1 MKWIRYT
8 IFLFVGICWFCG
20 CQKDDLS
27 GFEDSEKLAITL
39 SGGIEQEMVSRV
51 NDDGFCDE
59 DVMGVYIVDYEGEN
73 PGELQLDGIRASN
86 VRFTYDEA
94 ANRWNGA
101 YDIYWKDKNTPI
113 DIYGYYPYAHPESI
127 DAYAFEVQ
135 KDQSREAENGRMGG
149 YEASDFLWAKAE
161 KVAPTE
167 RVIRLAFRHRMSAV
181 RVRLMEGDGF
191 AENEWQEVKKQV
203 LVMNTRWGASID
215 LNTGAVAARG
225 EISSSGIIPFER
237 AGEFWAIVVPQTVEA
252 GLELFRLTVDGTVYS
267 FRKDEAFIYTGSK
280 MHNFTIQVN
289 KKEATGEYEFSIV
302 GESITAWENDPVSH
316 NATAKEYLIVESRAG
331 ELTGCLFAAS
341 DNPAAIKNLKI
352 IGEISGHD
360 FYFLADSMPSLEA
373 LNLKEVR
380 IVANPGGGVDRGGR
394 EYEEDKIPTN
404 ALMANASLRYLELPF
419 LLKKI
424 GQNAFADCA
433 KLTGSL
439 VIPEGVIEI
448 DECAFSGCISL
459 NGRLSLP
466 STLVYIRRGAFQ
478 NTSFISELRLPDKL
492 RYIGDFA
499 FAYDKYLYG
508 DLVLPDALTYLG
520 TYAFHNCEQLSG
532 DIRIPQGITEIG
544 ICTFRSCNF
553 NGQLILHDG
562 ITLIGADAF
571 AYNHLKGE
579 LKLPRNLTE
588 ISDFSFYGNSFSGVL
603 ELPKNIEII
612 GNYAFGYNHNLSGKL
627 IVPDRVRTVGAC
639 AFAWTNLQEV
649 VLPEKLEYIFS
660 GKDGIDGA
668 FWGCSNLTRVVCEG
682 AIPPKVQEGS
692 FNDVPKEQVV
702 IEVPESAVEQ
712 YRITAGWNEFPRI
725 TAHREL
731 ECQPLDIRTLQ
742 KGDSRS
748 LIIRAEGEWEVKNI
762 PSWCS
767 LSKMNGNGKEEIQLT
782 VAATGEVED
791 RVGEIVFGL
800 KGTDY
805 TATCQVHQYVYEYN
819 EDEMIVLQEHSV
831 GRGVKVVFLG
841 DGFDAEGIASGKYM
855 QIMQAQMEAFF
866 ELEPYRSYRNYFDVY
881 TRVAVSLEKGI
892 CTENTLVQNKFGTRY
907 VSDAGLKCDVDLL
920 FNYVSEIP
928 AIGKDN
934 LNRTLIVLA
943 PNTADYQGHTELWED
958 GSAIAFC
965 PLANLENAEILK
977 SAVQHEAGGHAFG
990 KLADE
995 DYYHNSFIEY
1005 CSCSCCPHVNE
1016 IRHLQGLGWY
1026 ANVSLTGKMHEV
1038 PWAHMLQD
1046 SRYYTF
1052 VDIYEGALGH
1062 LRGVYRSEPN
1072 SCMSDSSPYFNA
1084 ISREAI
1090 VKRIMEY
1097 AGETYSFEKFAEKDR
1112 QQTSRV
1118 SRSTQRGSGTIG
1130 QHVPPRVHKGKPRI

>member
-8 IFLFVGICWFCG
+8 IFLFVGICWFYG

-51 NDDGFCDE
+51 NDEGFCDE

-113 DIYGYYPYAHPESI
+113 DIYGYYPHAHPESI

-181 RVRLMEGDGF
+181 RVCLMEGDGF

-267 FRKDEAFIYTGSK
+267 FRKDEAFTYTGSK

-331 ELTGCLFAAS
+331 ELWKCISEAS
-341 DNPAAIKNLKI
+341 DNPKEIKNLKL
-352 IGEISGHD
+352 IGEISAD
-360 FYFLADSMPSLEA
+360 NFYLIRDSMQKLEA
-373 LNLKEVR
+373 LNMKELK
-380 IVANPGGGVDRGGR
+380 IVLPRWGQFDDLSF
-394 EYEEDKIPTN
+394 EYKEDKIPSN
-404 ALMANASLRYLELPF
+404 AFLSMKSLRYVELPIQ
-419 LLKKI
+419 LKEI
-424 GQNAFADCA
+424 GVQAFSSCGLA
-433 KLTGSL
+433 GSL
-439 VIPEGVIEI
+439 IIPEGVTDIQ
-448 DECAFSGCISL
+448 DNVFLDCSSL

-466 STLVYIRRGAFQ
+466 STLEYIGSGAFQ
-478 NTSFISELRLPDKL
+478 STGFISELKLPSRLK
-492 RYIGDFA
+492 YIGNFA
-499 FAYDKYLYG
+499 FGFNSYLYG
-508 DLVLPDALTYLG
+508 SLILPESLTFIG
-520 TYAFHNCEQLSG
+520 EYAFFQCLKLTG
-532 DIRIPQGITEIG
+532 DLKIPQGVTSIG
-544 ICTFRSCNF
+544 NSTFSVCGFDGR
-553 NGQLILHDG
+553 LILHDG
-562 ITLIGADAF
+562 ILNIGIDAF
-571 AYNHLKGE
+571 SSNHFKGE
-579 LKLPRNLTE
+579 LKLPKDLTV
-588 ISDFSFYGNSFSGVL
+588 ISTRAFYNNTFSGVL
-603 ELPKNIEII
+603 
-612 GNYAFGYNHNLSGKL
+612 
-627 IVPDRVRTVGAC
+627 
-639 AFAWTNLQEV
+639 
-649 VLPEKLEYIFS
+649 VLPEKLESIGEYAFGFNEKLS
-660 GKDGIDGA
+660 GTLEIPDNVRTIGKAAFILTKIQELILPEKLESIVSGFDNTDGA
-668 FWGCSNLTRVVCEG
+668 FSGCHYLNRIVCKSLV
-682 AIPPKVQEGS
+682 PPILLAGG
-692 FNDVPKEQVV
+692 FADVPKDQVV
-702 IEVPESAVEQ
+702 LEVPESAIEQ
-712 YRITAGWNEFPRI
+712 YRIASGWNEFPRI

-731 ECQPLDIRTLQ
+731 ECQPLEVETLYN
-742 KGDSRS
+742 GCERS
-748 LIIRAEGEWEVKNI
+748 LVVRGEGDWEVRES

-767 LSKMNGNGKEEIQLT
+767 LSKTSGTGKEEIILT
-782 VAATGEVED
+782 VEKSAQWENREGK
-791 RVGEIVFGL
+791 IVFGL

-805 TATCQVHQYVYEYN
+805 TVTCQVSQYGYDYA
-819 EDEMIVLQEHSV
+819 EDEIISLQNHSV
-831 GRGVKVVFLG
+831 GNGVKVVFIG
-841 DGFDAEGIASGKYM
+841 DGFAAGKIAQGEYL
-855 QIMQAQMEAFF
+855 QIMKLQMESFF
-866 ELEPYRSYRNYFDVY
+866 ELEPYCTYRDYFDVY
-881 TRVAVSLEKGI
+881 TRIAVSPEDGI
-892 CTENTLVQNKFGTRY
+892 GAENTVIVTKFGTRY
-907 VSDAGLKCDVDLL
+907 VQDKGLYCNPDVL
-920 FNYVSEIP
+920 FDYVADIP
-928 AIGKDN
+928 AVGRDN
-934 LNRTLIVLA
+934 LNRTLIVLV
-943 PNTADYQGHTELWED
+943 PNTLEYGGHTELWED
-958 GSAIAFC
+958 DSAIAFC
-965 PLANLENAEILK
+965 PLDFQMNANEAK
-977 SAVQHEAGGHAFG
+977 TTVQHEAGGHAFG

-1016 IRHLQGLGWY
+1016 IRHLQSLGWY

-1052 VDIYEGALGH
+1052 VDIYEGAVGH

-1118 SRSTQRGSGTIG
+1118 SRSTQQRNGHIG

>member
-316 NATAKEYLIVESRAG
+316 NATAKEYLVVESRAG
-331 ELTGCLFAAS
+331 ELRECIYATS
-341 DNPAAIKNLKI
+341 KNPLEIKNLKI
-352 IGEISGHD
+352 IGEMSGDD
-360 FYFLADSMPSLEA
+360 FYFMADSMSKLEA
-373 LNLKEVR
+373 LNLKEVQ
-380 IVANPGGGVDRGGR
+380 IVAHPGGGTDRFGLP
-394 EYEEDKIPTN
+394 YEKDKTPSR
-404 ALMANASLRYLELPF
+404 AMMAKNSLRYLELPSR
-419 LLKKI
+419 LKKI
-424 GQNAFADCA
+424 GDHSFLDCIN
-433 KLTGSL
+433 LSGSL
-439 VIPEGVIEI
+439 VIPEGVTEVGAF
-448 DECAFSGCISL
+448 AFSGCLSL
-459 NGRLSLP
+459 NGRISLP
-466 STLVYIRRGAFQ
+466 STLEYIGDGAFQ
-478 NTSFISELRLPDKL
+478 YANFIAELKLPDKL
-492 RYIGDFA
+492 KYIGSSAFA
-499 FAYDKYLYG
+499 FNKYLYG
-508 DLVLPDALTYLG
+508 TLVLPENLTYLG
-520 TYAFHNCEQLSG
+520 SQAFYSCGGFSG
-532 DIRIPQGITEIG
+532 DLRIPQGVTEVREH
-544 ICTFRSCNF
+544 TFRDCNF

-562 ITLIGADAF
+562 ITMIGTYAF
-571 AYNHLKGE
+571 AYNRFRGG
-579 LKLPRNLTE
+579 LKLPKDLTM
-588 ISDFSFYGNSFSGVL
+588 ISEYSFYGNNFSGML

-612 GNYAFGYNHNLSGKL
+612 GDYAFSQCHYLSGKL
-627 IVPDRVRTVGAC
+627 VIPDRVRTIGAC
-639 AFAWTNLQEV
+639 AFSANVMKEL
-649 VLPEKLEYIFS
+649 VLPENLEYIFS
-660 GKDGIDGA
+660 GKDNTEGA
-668 FWGCSNLTRVVCEG
+668 FEGCHYLTRIVCQGVV
-682 AIPPKVQEGS
+682 PPKVLEGG
-692 FNDVPKEQVV
+692 FRYVPKDQVV
-702 IEVPESAVEQ
+702 LEVPESAIEQ
-712 YRITAGWNEFPRI
+712 YRIADGWNEFPRI

-731 ECQPLDIRTLQ
+731 ECQPLEVKTLHE
-742 KGDSRS
+742 GGTCS
-748 LIIRAEGEWEVKNI
+748 LIIRAEGEWEVKEI

-767 LSKMNGNGKEEIQLT
+767 LSQMSGEGKEELLLT
-782 VAATGEVED
+782 VTESNESKSGD
-791 RVGEIVFGL
+791 IVFGL

-805 TATCQVHQYVYEYN
+805 TVRCKVGQYTYEYD
-819 EDEMIVLQEHSV
+819 EDEVVVLQEHSV
-831 GRGVKVVFLG
+831 GNGVRIVFVG
-841 DGFDAEGIASGKYM
+841 EGFPADEVASGVYLDVMK
-855 QIMQAQMEAFF
+855 AQMEAFF

-881 TRVAVSLEKGI
+881 TRVAVSSGKGVS
-892 CTENTLVQNKFGTRY
+892 TENMRIENKFGTKY
-907 VSDAGLKCDVDLL
+907 LSECGLTCNTNVL

-943 PNTADYQGHTELWED
+943 LNTADYQGYTELWED

-965 PLANLENAEILK
+965 PLANIENIEILK

-995 DYYHNSFIEY
+995 DICHNSFIEY
-1005 CSCSCCPHVNE
+1005 CSCSCCPHVTE
-1016 IRHLQGLGWY
+1016 IRHLQSLGWY

-1038 PWAHMLQD
+1038 PWAHMLED